1 MKVIAVSLRP
11 AAEGP
16 GGAAAVVTVQRG
28 LWGSTPRA
36 HGANASVL
44 APIYHSKGGWPE
56 GGSGHVRYA
65 LDQSRLWVAQ
75 YNAAAVGTTACKRSL
90 SRRAA
95 SLTPMPRCA
104 PVLKSRAAG
113 RAMARLHGR
122 ARLPI
127 PRRLWRERSRA
138 DVQCQRRSAIRNVG
152 VRGRSTHDGRA
163 HSRGDSSPRGER
175 SLREQRRSGST
186 TN

>member
-1 MKVIAVSLRP
+1 MIAVSLRP

-90 SRRAA
+90 S
-95 SLTPMPRCA
+95 L
-104 PVLKSRAAG
+104 AG
-113 RAMARLHGR
+113 L
-122 ARLPI
+122 
-127 PRRLWRERSRA
+127 
-138 DVQCQRRSAIRNVG
+138 RRSHVHRCPAVPQYSNPELLDGLWLDCMG
-152 VRGRSTHDGRA
+152 VLGFQSHDACGGPIQFNFN
-163 HSRGDSSPRGER
+163 SI
-175 SLREQRRSGST
+175 LIQF
-186 TN
+186 

>member
-1 MKVIAVSLRP
+1 VFGTHGSYITWLRVSEEYMKVIAVSLRP

-75 YNAAAVGTTACKRSL
+75 YNAAAVGTTACRRSL
-90 SRRAA
+90 SPGVAH
-95 SLTPMPRCA
+95 TDA
-104 PVLKSRAAG
+104 PLCPSTQ
-113 RAMARLHGR
+113 
-122 ARLPI
+122 I
-127 PRRLWRERSRA
+127 PSCWT
-138 DVQCQRRSAIRNVG
+138 G
-152 VRGRSTHDGRA
+152 Y
-163 HSRGDSSPRGER
+163 
-175 SLREQRRSGST
+175 GST
-186 TN
+186 AWACSASNPTTLVEGTFAG